1 MTTQLKVLSGRGP
14 ARSAGPGLVVTAT
27 GVVFVVVL
35 VAVLATGG
43 ARVRAQGFTPQ
54 FELGLPP
61 NVLNGGLASMRTI
74 RVPQP
79 QDNGTGGDA
88 LSTYVA
94 NQQALIALGK
104 ALFWEESIGSDG
116 IACASCHFH
125 AGADNRLKNSLDPDL
140 RGVPAGQFNPG
151 APTASGN
158 VGGPNYTLTAA
169 DFPFHRLQD
178 PLDRN
183 SFVSFDS
190 TDVVSSQG
198 VFATQFVTD
207 RPRRPMDRCVPV
219 NDPNFMVGA
228 VQTRRVE
235 PRNTPTTIGAA
246 FNYRNFWDGRANNR
260 FNGVNP
266 FGRRDASAGVWQAQA
281 NGKLVFVR
289 VDLSNSSLASQAVG
303 PPGSDFEMS
312 CGGRSFAQIGHK
324 VLSMRPLAGQVVD
337 ATDSV
342 LGPYR
347 ASAFPTGLKGT
358 YRSLVVAAF
367 QPAFWNGK
375 QLVVLDPANP
385 VTTTFTQTEANFALF
400 FGLAIQEYEKTLVP
414 DQTRF
419 DAFAEAAVAAN
430 SLFVPGLTD
439 QEKRGLAIF
448 EGDQIDPNRD
458 FAPDG
463 RCSRCHLGPEFSSA
477 GTHQQALYA
486 SGALVER
493 MTMGDLSIGLYDS
506 GFYNIGV
513 TPTSRDLGVGA
524 LDPFGNPLS
533 HVGEAKN
540 VLIASNTV
548 LNCGSLANQL
558 VVGPD
563 PFVVKCSSF
572 VQPGFVWSAM
582 RDVTDGAFKVPTLR
596 NVELTGPYFHN
607 GSRATLE
614 QVVEF
619 YNRGGDRQGSLWS
632 DNSGFGVN
640 PVNADPDI
648 EVLALTPGDRAAL
661 VAFLKTLTDPRVVNE
676 SAPFD
681 HPSLRVTNGHA
692 GDNLAV
698 VDRGDGKAADQ
709 YFRLPAVGRLGRS
722 AKALPPVAPFLQ

>member
-1 MTTQLKVLSGRGP
+1 MPESMSPIAGRHSTP
-14 ARSAGPGLVVTAT
+14 RGPGLAVAAAAA
-27 GVVFVVVL
+27 VFAIVL
-35 VAVLATGG
+35 VSALATTG

-61 NVLNGGLASMRTI
+61 NVLNGGLGSMRTL

-79 QDNGTGGDA
+79 QDSGTGGDA
-88 LSTYVA
+88 LATYVA

-104 ALFWEESIGSDG
+104 ALFWEQSVGSDG

-125 AGADNRLKNSLDPDL
+125 AGADNRVKNALDPDL
-140 RGVPAGQFNPG
+140 RGVPPGEFNP
-151 APTASGN
+151 ATPTASGN
-158 VGGPNYTLTAA
+158 VGGPNYTLAAA

-183 SFVSFDS
+183 SFVLYDS
-190 TDVVSSQG
+190 SDVVSSQG

-207 RPRRPMDRCVPV
+207 QPRQPLDGCVPV
-219 NDPNFMVGA
+219 EDPNFMIGNI
-228 VQTRRVE
+228 QTRRVE

-260 FNGVNP
+260 FNGANP
-266 FGRRDASAGVWQAQA
+266 FGRRDASAGAWKAQK
-281 NGKLVFVR
+281 NGKIAFVR
-289 VDLSNSSLASQAVG
+289 VDLSNSALASQAVG

-337 ATDSV
+337 ASDSV
-342 LGPYR
+342 LGAYR
-347 ASAFPTGLKGT
+347 SKSSATGLSGT
-358 YRSLVVAAF
+358 YASLVSAAF

-375 QLVVLDPANP
+375 DLVVLDPANP
-385 VTTTFTQTEANFALF
+385 AATTFTQMEANFSLF
-400 FGLAIQEYEKTLVP
+400 FGLAIQEYEKTLIP
-414 DQTRF
+414 NQTRF
-419 DAFAEAAVAAN
+419 DAFAEAAVAAK
-430 SLFVPGLTD
+430 SLAVPGLTD

-448 EGDQIDPNRD
+448 EGDQIDPSLN

-463 RCSRCHLGPEFSSA
+463 RCSRCHMGPEFSSA

-486 SGALVER
+486 AGALVER

-513 TPTSRDLGVGA
+513 TPTIRDLGIGA
-524 LDPFGNPLS
+524 QDPFGNPLS
-533 HVGEAKN
+533 FVGEAKN
-540 VLIASNTV
+540 VLIASNTL
-548 LNCGSLANQL
+548 LNCSSLSNQL
-558 VVGPD
+558 VVAPD
-563 PFVVKCSSF
+563 PFVINCASF
-572 VQPGFVWSAM
+572 VQPGFVWPSM

-596 NVELTGPYFHN
+596 NIELTGPYFHN

-619 YNRGGDRQGSLWS
+619 YNRGGDRQGSLSS
-632 DNSGFGVN
+632 DNSGYGAN
-640 PVNADPDI
+640 AVNADPDI
-648 EVLALTPGDRAAL
+648 EFLGLTPADQAAL
-661 VAFLKTLTDPRVVNE
+661 VAFLKTLTDPRVANE

-692 GDNLAV
+692 GNNLSV
-698 VDRGDGKAADQ
+698 TDRGDGKAVDEYLA
-709 YFRLPAVGRLGRS
+709 LPAVGKLGRS
-722 AKALPPVAPFLQ
+722 AKGLPPVAPFLQ